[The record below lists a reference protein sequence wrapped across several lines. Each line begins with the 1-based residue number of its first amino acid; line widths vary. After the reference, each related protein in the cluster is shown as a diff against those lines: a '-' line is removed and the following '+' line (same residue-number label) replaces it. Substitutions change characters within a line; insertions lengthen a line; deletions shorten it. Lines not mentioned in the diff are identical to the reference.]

1 MRLVVDSNVV
11 FTIVI
16 TGDKSKAFRIIRDH
30 DLILYFPED
39 GLLEFKKHKD
49 KLKKYSKEFEL
60 KSFLAFSLIHVIPSE
75 IYEDKIS
82 EAYNMAKQ
90 FDEKD
95 TPLIAL
101 ALKLNIPIW
110 TNDRKII
117 EYSIR
122 SGKYLALDS
131 ESLEDLLKGANINEI
146 KRKLMKR
153 YNLSKVKQV
162 DE

>member
-16 TGDKSKAFRIIRDH
+16 AGDKSKAFRIIKDH
-30 DLILYFPED
+30 DLTLYFPED

-60 KSFLAFSLIHVIPSE
+60 KSFLAFSLIHVILSE

-95 TPLIAL
+95 TPFIAL

-110 TNDRKII
+110 TNDSKII
-117 EYSIR
+117 EH
-122 SGKYLALDS
+122 GLKTGNYLALDS

-153 YNLSKVKQV
+153 YPL